1 MKRIDRALRLAI
13 SLVGLAACAPTKT
26 PPALLT
32 WDVFNATTITT
43 PLIVEYTTP
52 EGALLY
58 VGVEHTND
66 PRDRQL
72 QRLMLCW
79 NAFRPTIAFTEGGV
93 RPPMPTA
100 AQAVRENGEA
110 GLVRSLAD
118 DLRIPIQNIDADA
131 ATELDFLLIGATPEQ
146 VKVFITLRQLGQ
158 AKREDHPSV
167 AGDWNKWANRWLA
180 EKNNVNSHPAAIAN
194 ALPRNAEELQRSVE
208 TLGLATPGQLWHEL
222 PADLVLP
229 TKDVTFTHKL
239 ARRSTELRDTNM
251 IRTLRN
257 TLNKPNRV
265 FAVVGAGHI
274 VMQGP
279 MLQRTF
285 GQPQTPDCA
294 R

>member
-1 MKRIDRALRLAI
+1 MKQIHRMLSLA
-13 SLVGLAACAPTKT
+13 VTLAALTACTPIKPPPT
-26 PPALLT
+26 LLS
-32 WDVFNATTITT
+32 WDVFNTTTITT
-43 PLIVEYTTP
+43 PLIVEYITP

-72 QRLMLCW
+72 QRLLLCW

-93 RPPMPTA
+93 RPPMATA
-100 AQAVRENGEA
+100 TQAVREHGEA

-118 DLRIPIQNIDADA
+118 ELRIPIQNIDADA
-131 ATELDFLLIGATPEQ
+131 TAELEFLLIGASPEQ

-167 AGDWNKWANRWLA
+167 GGDWNKWANRWLA
-180 EKNNVNSHPAAIAN
+180 EKSNANANPAAIAN

-208 TLGLATPGQLWHEL
+208 TLGLATPGQVWHEL

-229 TKDVTFTHKL
+229 TKDFAFTQKL

-251 IRTLRN
+251 IRTLRS

-279 MLQRTF
+279 MLQHTF